1 MIYILT
7 HGRPHNQKTVETL
20 RRCGYTG
27 DITLVLDDEDKTLS
41 EYKEEDRLHIRVFS
55 KQDYIDK
62 TDTGMLNPLRNF
74 AVFARNAIEDIAKE
88 DGVEYFCMFDD
99 DIKNFRHRT
108 IEENKLLSS
117 PVVNFDSVLYSYIE
131 YMKQTNIACLS
142 FGTTSQYIGGIKR
155 FNQVKEDNN
164 TLRLCFNAYI
174 RDSKVDVNWKLNMC
188 EDRITSIY
196 QNTYGNIWKQ
206 LLFIQL
212 DCSELYGIIEGG
224 NSEVYRMLDEYTQT
238 FFPIITH
245 PASNKVADYHGH
257 LITRL
262 TGEDNLFAKIIS
274 GGYKK

>member
-41 EYKEEDRLHIRVFS
+41 EYKDEWLNLRVFS
-55 KQDYIDK
+55 KQKYIDK
-62 TDTGMLNPLRNF
+62 TDTGLSKPLRNF

-88 DGVEYFCMFDD
+88 DGEDYFCMFDD
-99 DIKNFRHRT
+99 DIKNFRYR
-108 IEENKLLSS
+108 IISDNQLLSI
-117 PVVNFDSVLYSYIE
+117 PVTNFDNMLYNYIA
-131 YMKQTNIACLS
+131 YMKDSNIACLS

-155 FNQVKEDNN
+155 FEQVSEDNN
-164 TLRLCFNAYI
+164 SLRLCFNAYI
-174 RDSKVDVNWKLNMC
+174 RNSKFDVDWKLNMC

-196 QNTYGNIWKQ
+196 QNTYGNVWKQ
-206 LLFIQL
+206 LLFVQI
-212 DCSELYGIIEGG
+212 DCEELYGKVDGG
-224 NSEVYRMLDEYTQT
+224 NSDVYRMLDECTQT

-245 PASNKVADYHGH
+245 PSIHYISQYHGH

-262 TGEDNLFAKIIS
+262 AGEDKMFAKIIS